1 MPVGQMAGVWSNIPL
16 MRELRRLFRYMRPY
30 LGRLILASLLLGL
43 AAFLMSAVVATL
55 KPLADEVFHVGTP
68 AVTAPAAPAAVKRP
82 GAFDI
87 LDAVKRKIPTAEIL
101 AWAKDRAYLEV
112 PLLLVA
118 IFAFRSVFLYFGQY
132 FILKVGS
139 SVIRDIRA
147 DLHAAISYQSLRFFQ
162 ANSTGTILS
171 RIVGDVGRLQRVSTD
186 VLADFLRVGLGMP
199 LFLSLAFIQDWKL
212 SLVAIVGLP
221 ALAYP
226 MVRLSQRLRKASTRS
241 QEKQA
246 ETASLLAETIA
257 GAKVVQSFAMERF
270 EIGRFRAALD
280 RMLSADLK
288 AARAWALAPAIME
301 IFGAVAGALL
311 FSYAGRQVAKGRITG
326 GDVMV
331 IVVSLGYF
339 FMSLRRM
346 NAINTEVQQAIAAAK
361 RVFSMLDREREI
373 QDLPGAIPLPPFSRE
388 IRFEHVDFAYDDEKI
403 LDGIDVTIR
412 RGETVALVGAS
423 GAGKTTIANLLPRFY
438 DPTAGRILFDGHE
451 LRSVTLESLR
461 RQIGLVTQETMLFD
475 DTVRNNIAYGRAD
488 VPMEGIVAAAK
499 SANAHEFIENLPDGY
514 DTLVGERGSR
524 LSVGQRQRL
533 TIARALLKDPPILV
547 LDEATSALDSES
559 EKLVQEALEVLMK
572 NRTSLVIAHRL
583 STVRRADRILVMEK
597 GSIVETGTHREL
609 LERNGIYARFH
620 LLQMQDQ

>member
-1 MPVGQMAGVWSNIPL
+1 MN
-16 MRELRRLFRYMRPY
+16 ELRRLFRYMRPH
-30 LGRLILASLLLGL
+30 LGRLVLAGVLLGL
-43 AAFLMSAVVATL
+43 AALLMTAVLATL
-55 KPLADEVFHVGTP
+55 KPLVNEVFHDGSA
-68 AVTAPAAPAAVKRP
+68 AVAAAAPSGTTRP
-82 GAFDI
+82 PAFDI
-87 LDAVKRKIPTAEIL
+87 LNSVKSRIPTAAIL

-118 IFAFRSVFLYFGQY
+118 IFFFRSVFLYFGQY
-132 FILKVGS
+132 YVMKVGT
-139 SVIRDIRA
+139 SVLRDIRA
-147 DLHAAISYQSLRFFQ
+147 DLHEAISYQSLRFFQ
-162 ANSTGTILS
+162 ANPTGTILS
-171 RIVGDVGRLQRVSTD
+171 RIVADVARLQRVSTD
-186 VLADFLRVGLGMP
+186 ILADFLRVGVSMP
-199 LFLSLAFIQDWKL
+199 LALALALLQDWKL
-212 SLVAIVGLP
+212 TVVAIVGLP

-226 MVRLSQRLRKASTRS
+226 MIKLSRRLRKASTRS

-270 EIGRFRAALD
+270 EVGRFRAALD
-280 RMLSADLK
+280 RMLAADLK
-288 AARAWALAPAIME
+288 AARALALAPAVME
-301 IFGAVAGALL
+301 FFGAVAGALL

-331 IVVSLGYF
+331 IVASLGYF

-346 NAINTEVQQAIAAAK
+346 NTINVEVQQAIAAAK
-361 RVFSMLDREREI
+361 RVFAMMDREREI
-373 QDLPGAIPLPPFSRE
+373 RDLPGSVPLPPFTRE

-403 LDGIDVTIR
+403 LDGIDVTIL

-438 DPTAGRILFDGHE
+438 DPNAGRILFDGHE

-461 RQIGLVTQETMLFD
+461 KQIGLVTQETMLFD
-475 DTVRNNIAYGRAD
+475 DTVRNNIAYGRSD
-488 VPMEGIVAAAK
+488 VSMEAVVAAAK
-499 SANAHEFIENLPDGY
+499 SAHAHEFIENLPNKY
-514 DTLVGERGSR
+514 DTILGERGSR
-524 LSVGQRQRL
+524 LSVGQRQRV

-559 EKLVQEALEVLMK
+559 ERLVSEALEVLMK

-583 STVRRADRILVMEK
+583 STVRRADRILVMDK
-597 GSIVETGTHREL
+597 GRIVETGTHREL

-620 LLQMQDQ
+620 ALQMQDQ